1 MVTAAL
7 TCDVRNRYTGRCVD
21 RRTHVQQSKDK
32 LQMNFELPHEHQML
46 KDLVARFV
54 RDQLMPLEASVMAR
68 ETAGQGAYLDQA
80 ETARVDAASR
90 EMGLWG
96 LDAPE
101 EVGGMNLPMVAMVG
115 VGEELGRTVV
125 PYYLPPDSP
134 NLRMLMVAADERQRV
149 AYLEPYVRGET
160 ISAIGI
166 SEPGAGAD
174 PQGMTTTAVQD
185 DDDWI
190 INGRK
195 IWITKGAEA
204 DFTIL
209 MAVTDKNP
217 NGRNG
222 MSAFLVDRGTPGFNV
237 LRKIPM
243 IDGTA
248 TYEIALDDCR
258 VPGWKL
264 LGKRGQ
270 GFAPMQVRLGTRRI
284 EMASWSIGMAQR
296 AMEMMVEYA
305 PQRSTFGKPLS
316 ARQTVQNWISDA
328 ATKIHA
334 MRLMTYDCAWKI
346 DEGRDTRSEISM
358 IKAFCTE
365 SAYDIVDHAMQLFG
379 GMGMTR
385 ELPLYLMSNKLR
397 TMRIY
402 DGPSEV
408 HNWVVARNLLGT
420 SD

>member
-1 MVTAAL
+1 
-7 TCDVRNRYTGRCVD
+7 
-21 RRTHVQQSKDK
+21 
-32 LQMNFELPHEHQML
+32 MNFELAQEHAML
-46 KDLVARFV
+46 KDLVRKFV
-54 RDQLMPLEASVMAR
+54 RDQLLPREAAVIAR
-68 ETAGQGAYLDQA
+68 ENQGLGTYLTPE
-80 ETARVDAASR
+80 ETAEVDAVSR
-90 EMGLWG
+90 ELGLWG

-115 VGEELGRTVV
+115 VGEELGRTIV

-134 NLRMLMVAADERQRV
+134 NLRMLMVAADERQRA

-160 ISAIGI
+160 VSAIGI

-174 PQGMTTTAVQD
+174 PARMTTTAVED
-185 DDDWI
+185 GDDWV

-217 NGRNG
+217 GGRNG
-222 MSAFLVDRGTPGFNV
+222 ISAFLVDKGTPGFNV
-237 LRKIPM
+237 TRKIPM

-248 TYEIALDDCR
+248 TYEIALEDCR

-284 EMASWSIGMAQR
+284 EMASWAIGMASR
-296 AMEMMVEYA
+296 ALEMMIDYA
-305 PQRSTFGKPLS
+305 PQRTTFGKPLA
-316 ARQTVQNWISDA
+316 ARQTVQNWVSDA

-358 IKAFCTE
+358 IKSFCIE
-365 SAYDIVDHAMQLFG
+365 EAYRIVDHAMQLYG

-402 DGPSEV
+402 DGPSEI
-408 HNWVVARNLLGT
+408 HNWVVARGLLGT
-420 SD
+420 HE